1 MIQEGDLA
9 AQSGRAKQERVG
21 HLNYN
26 TYLASISRNRI
37 AEVKES
43 DYAVGGKTLTA
54 ADVHGLQQAKA
65 A

>member
-1 MIQEGDLA
+1 MTTLMETNVRLFASAKSWIEGEAL
-9 AQSGRAKQERVG
+9 RPYTVV
-21 HLNYN
+21 
-26 TYLASISRNRI
+26 RI